1 MSIAPVTP
9 RRTAGGRTAPA
20 ASPDVAGDAAPRVRH
35 QARDAATLM
44 VFSAA
49 TSIGVA
55 AFFLLLAVA
64 ARQA

>member
-1 MSIAPVTP
+1 MSIASAAPSPRTTEPTGSTP
-9 RRTAGGRTAPA
+9 GSALGP
-20 ASPDVAGDAAPRVRH
+20 APRVRQ

-49 TSIGVA
+49 TSVGVA
-55 AFFLLLAVA
+55 VAFLLLAVA

>member
-1 MSIAPVTP
+1 MSIAT
-9 RRTAGGRTAPA
+9 A
-20 ASPDVAGDAAPRVRH
+20 ASAPPLQEPEATAPRVSH

-44 VFSAA
+44 VFSAV
-49 TSIGVA
+49 TSAGIA